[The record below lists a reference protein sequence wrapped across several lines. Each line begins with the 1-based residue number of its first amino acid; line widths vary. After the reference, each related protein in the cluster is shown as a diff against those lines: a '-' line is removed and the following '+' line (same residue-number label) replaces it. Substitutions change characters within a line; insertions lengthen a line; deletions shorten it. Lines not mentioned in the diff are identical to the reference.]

1 MFRPDRDCGPN
12 ACAVFDCG
20 TVHSGRRSSQV
31 DPSTCSSM
39 FARANDLCL
48 LVLIVSSNCSK
59 YSPTSAPI
67 SQPLPLSLPAESGVV
82 DKCTFERSIMPL
94 VLSLLSASCCP
105 SSCRRSILFSFT
117 NQKRLVYLQ
126 QPTQLIYHHFSVEKG
141 IMSGGIDADL

>member
-94 VLSLLSASCCP
+94 VLSLSAYSCP

-126 QPTQLIYHHFSVEKG
+126 QPTQLIYHHFFSVEKG